1 MSPVSYNNNSTIYN
15 NLFTET
21 VAACLTDVL
30 ISDVSFISYNYSHIL
45 YRIEY
50 RPNNEDMDSMKT
62 LEDRTIE
69 LDNMVSS
76 GLFNHLI
83 KYFGRYKSIY
93 VPITSTEI
101 FYANDIYTASPYTIP
116 SLSPTLLSSAAA
128 SSIVPFASTSV
139 LSSIIP
145 TNKPSS
151 IPSFLQSILPSSSV
165 VYHLPLHDVYLYI
178 TQVDK
183 AFIY

>member
-1 MSPVSYNNNSTIYN
+1 
-15 NLFTET
+15 
-21 VAACLTDVL
+21 
-30 ISDVSFISYNYSHIL
+30 
-45 YRIEY
+45 
-50 RPNNEDMDSMKT
+50 MDSMKI

-101 FYANDIYTASPYTIP
+101 FYANYLHTASPDAIP
-116 SLSPTLLSSAAA
+116 SLSPTLLSSEAA
-128 SSIVPFASTSV
+128 SSIVSIASTSV

-151 IPSFLQSILPSSSV
+151 IPSFLQSILSSSSV
-165 VYHLPLHDVYLYI
+165 VNHLPLHNVYLYI

>member
-1 MSPVSYNNNSTIYN
+1 MYQ

-30 ISDVSFISYNYSHIL
+30 ISDVTFISYNYSHIL
-45 YRIEY
+45 YRIQY

-101 FYANDIYTASPYTIP
+101 FYANDLHTASPYTIP
-116 SLSPTLLSSAAA
+116 SLSPTLLSSEAA
-128 SSIVPFASTSV
+128 SSIVSP
-139 LSSIIP
+139 IIP